1 MAITCL
7 SAYDEVLEFLTST
20 PTPQQIIAFRPSE
33 ATQAHI
39 NALLEA
45 NRNGQLTP
53 HERDELDEFE
63 QIEHLMRSLKI
74 HAQAKIL
81 HSA

>member
-1 MAITCL
+1 MAVVRL

-33 ATQAHI
+33 ATQTRI

-45 NRNGQLTP
+45 NRDGHLTNE
-53 HERDELDEFE
+53 ERAELDEFE
-63 QIEHLMRSLKI
+63 QIEHLMRRLKI
-74 HAQAKIL
+74 RAQARL
-81 HSA
+81 RQA